1 LASSPLIK
9 LLNQRKV
16 VRNYI
21 DIECSIDPLLEI
33 PKNAIKIPT
42 AGFSRGIEILIS
54 TESKNILEVSKIFGE
69 IEFVSN
75 GLNPWISK
83 SKALYFI
90 LVNEEAYHQRYE
102 MKDKS
107 NAINSKN
114 WDVPYWYLDAG
125 AAMMNCMLLIEESDF
140 SSGFMGLHNINRDL
154 IHDLFKIPLNYKI
167 AGLVTAGISENKNQ
181 DIINK
186 KNKKKLT
193 HYEFF
198 SK

>member
-1 LASSPLIK
+1 MAYSPLIK

>member
-9 LLNQRKV
+9 LLKQRKV

-154 IHDLFKIPLNYKI
+154 IHELFKIPLNYKI
-167 AGLVTAGISENKNQ
+167 AGLVTAGISDNKNQ

>member
-1 LASSPLIK
+1 MASSPLTK
-9 LLNQRKV
+9 LLTQRKV

-21 DIECSIDPLLEI
+21 DIECSIDQLLNI

-54 TESKNILEVSKIFGE
+54 TESENILEVSKIFGE
-69 IEFVSN
+69 IDFVSK

-102 MKDKS
+102 MKDKT

-125 AAMMNCMLLIEESDF
+125 AAMMNCMLLIEESNF

>member
-1 LASSPLIK
+1 MASSPLIK
-9 LLNQRKV
+9 LLKQRKV

-54 TESKNILEVSKIFGE
+54 TESRNILEVSKIFGE

-102 MKDKS
+102 MKDKA

-140 SSGFMGLHNINRDL
+140 SSGFMGLHNIKRDL
-154 IHDLFKIPLNYKI
+154 IHELFKIPLNYKI

>member
-1 LASSPLIK
+1 MASSPLIK
-9 LLNQRKV
+9 LLTQRKV

-21 DIECSIDPLLEI
+21 DIECSIDQLLNI

-54 TESKNILEVSKIFGE
+54 TESENIFEVSKIFGE
-69 IEFVSN
+69 IDFVSK
-75 GLNPWISK
+75 GLNPWISN

-102 MKDKS
+102 MKDKT

-140 SSGFMGLHNINRDL
+140 SSGFMGLHNINREL

>member
-1 LASSPLIK
+1 MASSPLIK
-9 LLNQRKV
+9 LLKQRKV

-102 MKDKS
+102 MKDKA

-140 SSGFMGLHNINRDL
+140 SSGFMGLHNIKRDL
-154 IHDLFKIPLNYKI
+154 IHELFKIPLNYKI
-167 AGLVTAGISENKNQ
+167 AGLVTAGISDNKNQ

>member
-1 LASSPLIK
+1 MAYSPLIK

-42 AGFSRGIEILIS
+42 AGFSRGVEILIS

-69 IEFVSN
+69 IDYVSN
-75 GLNPWISK
+75 GHNPWISK

-102 MKDKS
+102 MKDKA

>member
-1 LASSPLIK
+1 MASSPLIK
-9 LLNQRKV
+9 LLKQRKV

-54 TESKNILEVSKIFGE
+54 TESRNILEVSKIFGE
-69 IEFVSN
+69 IDFVSN

-102 MKDKS
+102 MKDKA

-140 SSGFMGLHNINRDL
+140 SSGFMGLHNIKRDL
-154 IHDLFKIPLNYKI
+154 IHELFKIPLNYKI

>member
-1 LASSPLIK
+1 MASSPLIK
-9 LLNQRKV
+9 LLKQRKV

-21 DIECSIDPLLEI
+21 DIECSIDSLLEI

-54 TESKNILEVSKIFGE
+54 TESRNILEVSKIFGE
-69 IEFVSN
+69 IDFVSN

-102 MKDKS
+102 MKDKA

-140 SSGFMGLHNINRDL
+140 SSGFMGLHNIKRDL
-154 IHDLFKIPLNYKI
+154 IHELFKIPLNYKI

>member
-1 LASSPLIK
+1 MASSPLIK
-9 LLNQRKV
+9 LLTQRKV

-21 DIECSIDPLLEI
+21 DIECSIDQLLNI

-54 TESKNILEVSKIFGE
+54 TDSENILEVSKIFGE
-69 IEFVSN
+69 IDFVSK